1 MKNICYNKKMIDI
14 DDQDSE
20 EHTRLTVTVRGEDEM
35 RALAQKFAQAVSP
48 DQCEEALY
56 EDCFRIGLSGEVGAG
71 KSTFVKGFVSHF
83 NDAVLRYRGDFNQR
97 VWVSEEAAGCI
108 ASFDAMQYDEDILQ
122 AADEHNEYEHAYHL
136 IEHPE
141 DYDDSDYHIMVS
153 VAQGASH
160 DERQVTIICDAD
172 TAGSKSFKTFQ
183 DRFAI

>member
-1 MKNICYNKKMIDI
+1 MIDVENQ
-14 DDQDSE
+14 DDENYS
-20 EHTRLTVTVRGEDEM
+20 RMTVTVRGEEEM
-35 RALAQKFAQAVSP
+35 RALARHFAMAVSP
-48 DQCEEALY
+48 DECEEALY
-56 EDCFRIGLSGEVGAG
+56 EDCFKIGLSGEIGAG

-97 VWVSEEAAGCI
+97 VWASEEAAGCI

-122 AADEHNEYEHAYHL
+122 AADENNEYDHAYHL

-141 DYDDSDYHIMVS
+141 DYDESDYHIMVS
-153 VAQGASH
+153 VAPGASH